1 MGVNTW
7 DVAINVR
14 ADISSPFNYAKVSD
28 LLCAI
33 RFALSDAF
41 CSVLYMYN
49 VHTCVSRL
57 NAYSFSSCPHV
68 GQKMHIFHPINHT
81 APTNIP
87 TCLQEEMLKSL

>member
-1 MGVNTW
+1 MCLFV
-7 DVAINVR
+7 
-14 ADISSPFNYAKVSD
+14 SSPFNYAKVSD
-28 LLCAI
+28 LLGVI

-49 VHTCVSRL
+49 VHARVSRL

-68 GQKMHIFHPINHT
+68 GQKMHIFHPINNT
-81 APTNIP
+81 EPTNIQ